1 MFCPEC
7 GAKLNDGSTFCGSC
21 GKKIE
26 AQPQV
31 NQNEKPL
38 ENAQVASSSNVPAPK
53 KKGGAAKVIIP
64 IIVGV
69 LALGVAAIIA
79 IIVIVGVVLGNG
91 GKDEPVPEVSTEYY
105 SEEVTVSVTEEETE
119 LESKYST
126 ADAEKFY
133 LDLVEKHG
141 GIEFYYIASTNE
153 TNVHNMRLDLTG
165 VDYVSTYVAD
175 GNDYSDVI
183 LDGVSVFDTLTDEEY
198 DVLLFNG
205 ANSGYYYFIFKV
217 DDINAFFDSIWEP
230 GRFTAE
236 DFVGNSEYDTYI
248 SESGYLF
255 YGIGPQGFGNDAY
268 KTKVIS
274 SKAIDG
280 GFELKVKLIDA
291 YVDMGE
297 TDAMIYDY
305 YASNMIGTYYAG
317 DVDIST
323 IDFDEILS
331 GAMITEDDITTLT
344 VTIVET
350 DEGLRLESIR

>member
-21 GKKIE
+21 GAKIE
-26 AQPQV
+26 TQV
-31 NQNEKPL
+31 NQNATIPTEA
-38 ENAQVASSSNVPAPK
+38 ESVNNPAPQTK

-64 IIVGV
+64 IVAVVGV
-69 LALGVAAIIA
+69 LFLTVIIA
-79 IIVIVGVVLGNG
+79 VIVIVGVVLGSNS
-91 GKDEPVPEVSTEYY
+91 KKEPVTDINTEAYT
-105 SEEVTVSVTEEETE
+105 EDVTVVATEQETE
-119 LESKYST
+119 PESKYST

-236 DFVGNSEYDTYI
+236 DFVGRSEYETYI

-255 YGIGPQGFGNDAY
+255 YGVGPQGFGNDTY
-268 KTKVIS
+268 ITKITS
-274 SKAIDG
+274 SKAVDG

-291 YVDMGE
+291 YIDMGE
-297 TDAMIYDY
+297 TDAMLYDY
-305 YASNMIGTYYAG
+305 YAGNYVGIYPAG

-323 IDFDEILS
+323 VDFDALLS
-331 GAMITEDDITTLT
+331 GASLTDEDVTTLT
-344 VTIVET
+344 VTIIET

>member
-38 ENAQVASSSNVPAPK
+38 ENPQVASSSTAPAPK

-64 IIVGV
+64 IVAIVGV
-69 LALGVAAIIA
+69 LFLAVIIA
-79 IIVIVGVVLGNG
+79 VIVIVGVVLGNG
-91 GKDEPVPEVSTEYY
+91 GKDESVPEVNSEYY
-105 SEEVTVSVTEEETE
+105 SEEVTVSVTEQETE
-119 LESKYST
+119 PESKYST

-133 LDLVEKHG
+133 LDLVKEHG
-141 GIEFYYIASTNE
+141 GIEFYYIASSNE
-153 TNVHNMRLDLTG
+153 TNIHNMRLDLTG
-165 VDYVSTYVAD
+165 VDYVSAYVAD
-175 GNDYSDVI
+175 GNDYSDIV
-183 LDGVSVFDTLTDEEY
+183 LDGVRVFDTLTAEEY

-205 ANSGYYYFIFKV
+205 ANSGYYYFVFDV
-217 DDINAFFDSIWEP
+217 DDINAFLDSIWEP

-236 DFVGNSEYDTYI
+236 DFVGKSEYETYI
-248 SESGYLF
+248 SKSGYLF
-255 YGIGPQGFGNDAY
+255 YGVAPMGFGNDAY
-268 KTKVIS
+268 KTKIIS

-297 TDAMIYDY
+297 TDAMLYDY
-305 YASNMIGTYYAG
+305 YGSNFVGTYYAG
-317 DVDIST
+317 NVDIST
-323 IDFDEILS
+323 VDFDEILS
-331 GAMITEDDITTLT
+331 GAKITEDDITTLT